1 MPSSSEDAP
10 PKKPIRSYVL
20 REGRITKGQARALKE
35 LWPRF
40 GLSPCGVVPIDFDRI
55 FQRHAPVTLEVGFGD
70 GGALLE
76 IARNNP
82 EQNYVGIEVHRSG
95 IGSLLLRLEEGGVDN
110 VRVICGDATEIL
122 DNNIADESLDRLHL
136 FFPDPWHKKRHHK
149 RRILSA
155 GFIELIADKLKPCG
169 IFHFATDWADY
180 AEQGVERLERCARLT
195 NLAGRG
201 RFSPRPTSR
210 PETKFERRGQ
220 RLGHQVWDVL
230 MSKK

>member
-1 MPSSSEDAP
+1 M
-10 PKKPIRSYVL
+10 L
-20 REGRITKGQARALKE
+20 REGRLTKGQARALRD

-40 GLSPCGVVPIDFDRI
+40 GLSVCGVVPLDFDQI
-55 FQRHAPVTLEVGFGD
+55 FQRHAPVTLEIGFGD

-76 IARNNP
+76 IARKNP
-82 EQNYVGIEVHRSG
+82 EQNYLGIEVHRPG
-95 IGSLLLRLEEGGVDN
+95 VGSLLLRLEEGEIGN
-110 VRVICGDATEIL
+110 VRVICGDAMEVIN
-122 DNNIADESLDRLHL
+122 NNISDESLDRLHL

-149 RRILSA
+149 RRILSPE
-155 GFIELIADKLKPCG
+155 FIELVTDKLKPSG
-169 IFHFATDWADY
+169 VIHFATDWEDY
-180 AEQGVERLERCARLT
+180 AEQGLERLERCERLT

-201 RFSPRPTSR
+201 HYSPRPASR